1 MTERQKKGRI
11 ILAAIFALLYISI
24 MYYILQA
31 TLDMDEHPA
40 HTVTEAFMEY
50 GLKRMRETP
59 FAILPIPAG
68 FIQYGGI
75 ATLAFGFAI
84 LYSHVNRSLRAH
96 YKNETVLGG
105 RRWLMD
111 FDTYNKKFTEP
122 MGKKT
127 NDGVNNI
134 ILSSDLFLS
143 LNAPR
148 IIGQARNLNVL
159 AIGGSGAGKSFH
171 IAGPNIMQANTSMMI
186 TDPSGDL
193 MKQYGPFL
201 ESIGYK
207 VRCLNLTH
215 MNRGN
220 HFNPLQYLETDQ
232 DIQELV
238 DTFITNTTGEGEQSG
253 EKFWVD
259 SEKNLLIACIAFL
272 VHYCPKE
279 EWTFSEVCRMI
290 RKAKID
296 ENNSSA
302 ISSFDIMFA
311 EKAIDDPE
319 GYPQTAYGNFKAGS
333 GKTLASIVI
342 SALSRLHP
350 FDLDTVK
357 GLTDSDDILLDSI
370 GDERTAIF
378 VIIPTGGGPNNFL
391 ASMFYSLFFQRAY
404 RYAED
409 TAQFSQIVKDGD
421 DLVIRTYRASHKGE
435 VKVAKE
441 KAEAFIKGLQ
451 DATVKHNPD
460 MNWYE
465 IVLPN
470 GDIAGYRS
478 TQAMAEEWLLKA
490 KSAYI
495 ETNKKRLNKGSSM
508 PIHVQLI
515 LDEFANIG
523 KIPAFEKMVA
533 TMRKYE
539 LSVMVILQSLTQLQ
553 NMYEK
558 NWGELSGNCDNTI
571 YLGGGADT
579 ETCEWVSKLIGK
591 ETRVV
596 EGSTINNN
604 SSSISLNRQG
614 VEMYSADDLRTM
626 PEDECIVIP
635 KSLNAYKGKK
645 FNSTKHKNWDLVQ
658 SFDPYIYDDRKTDYL
673 GKISKA
679 WQSSE
684 GEKVDHGEP
693 RPESAEEKEQ
703 RENQNRA
710 AEKEAANW
718 KNNQDPENGKPLID
732 EPKDAEDES
741 SSFADLFPEDDFYDD
756 DELSYSGSGK
766 IADGLDDVFRNPR
779 GSASA

>member
-1 MTERQKKGRI
+1 
-11 ILAAIFALLYISI
+11 
-24 MYYILQA
+24 
-31 TLDMDEHPA
+31 
-40 HTVTEAFMEY
+40 
-50 GLKRMRETP
+50 
-59 FAILPIPAG
+59 
-68 FIQYGGI
+68 
-75 ATLAFGFAI
+75 
-84 LYSHVNRSLRAH
+84 
-96 YKNETVLGG
+96 
-105 RRWLMD
+105 
-111 FDTYNKKFTEP
+111 
-122 MGKKT
+122 
-127 NDGVNNI
+127 
-134 ILSSDLFLS
+134 
-143 LNAPR
+143 
-148 IIGQARNLNVL
+148 
-159 AIGGSGAGKSFH
+159 
-171 IAGPNIMQANTSMMI
+171 
-186 TDPSGDL
+186 
-193 MKQYGPFL
+193 
-201 ESIGYK
+201 
-207 VRCLNLTH
+207 
-215 MNRGN
+215 
-220 HFNPLQYLETDQ
+220 
-232 DIQELV
+232 
-238 DTFITNTTGEGEQSG
+238 
-253 EKFWVD
+253 
-259 SEKNLLIACIAFL
+259 
-272 VHYCPKE
+272 
-279 EWTFSEVCRMI
+279 
-290 RKAKID
+290 
-296 ENNSSA
+296 
-302 ISSFDIMFA
+302 
-311 EKAIDDPE
+311 
-319 GYPQTAYGNFKAGS
+319 
-333 GKTLASIVI
+333 
-342 SALSRLHP
+342 
-350 FDLDTVK
+350 
-357 GLTDSDDILLDSI
+357 
-370 GDERTAIF
+370 
-378 VIIPTGGGPNNFL
+378 
-391 ASMFYSLFFQRAY
+391 
-404 RYAED
+404 
-409 TAQFSQIVKDGD
+409 
-421 DLVIRTYRASHKGE
+421 
-435 VKVAKE
+435 
-441 KAEAFIKGLQ
+441 
-451 DATVKHNPD
+451 

>member
-1 MTERQKKGRI
+1 MTARQKKGRA
-11 ILAAIFALLYISI
+11 ILAVFIAVLYIGT
-24 MYYILQA
+24 MYFILHA
-31 TLDMDEHPA
+31 TLDMDEHPS
-40 HTVTEAFMEY
+40 HTLIEAFSQY
-50 GLKRMRETP
+50 GLERMKRTP
-59 FAILPIPAG
+59 FAILPVPAN
-68 FIQYGGI
+68 FIRYGGI
-75 ATLAFGFAI
+75 ATLACGFLV
-84 LYSHVNRSLRAH
+84 LYSSLNRSMRAH

-111 FDTYNKKFTEP
+111 FDEYNKKFTEP

-159 AIGGSGAGKSFH
+159 VIGGSGAGKSFH
-171 IAGPNIMQANTSMMI
+171 IAGPNIMQANTSLLV

-193 MKQYGPFL
+193 MKQYAPFL
-201 ESIGYK
+201 ESLGYK

-220 HFNPLQYLETDQ
+220 HFNPLQYIETDQ

-259 SEKNLLIACIAFL
+259 SEKNLLIACITYL

-279 EWTFSEVCRMI
+279 DWRFSEVCRMI
-290 RKAKID
+290 RSAKID

-302 ISSFDIMFA
+302 ISAFDIMFA

-319 GYPQTAYGNFKAGS
+319 GYPQTAYGNFKSGS

-350 FDLDTVK
+350 FDLDTVR

-370 GDERTAIF
+370 GDERTALF
-378 VIIPTGGGPNNFL
+378 VVIPTGGGPNNFL

-409 TAQFSQIVKDGD
+409 TAQFSQIVKDAD
-421 DLVIRTYRASHKGE
+421 ALVIRTFRASHKGE
-435 VKVAKE
+435 VKTARE
-441 KAEAFIKGLQ
+441 RAEAFIKGLQ
-451 DATVKHNPD
+451 EAKVKHNPD

-470 GDIAGYRS
+470 GDVAGYRG
-478 TQAMAEEWLLKA
+478 TEKLATEWLLKA
-490 KSAYI
+490 RAAYI

-508 PIHVQLI
+508 PVHVQLI

-523 KIPAFEKMVA
+523 KIPDFEKMVA

-539 LSVMVILQSLTQLQ
+539 LSVIIILQSLTQLQ
-553 NMYEK
+553 HMYEK

-579 ETCEWVSKLIGK
+579 DTCEWVSKLIGK

-596 EGSTINNN
+596 EGKTLSHNSNST
-604 SSSISLNRQG
+604 SLNRQG

-645 FNSTKHKNWDLVQ
+645 YNSTKHKNWDLVQ
-658 SFDPYIYDDRKTDYL
+658 SFEPYVYDDRKTAYL
-673 GKISKA
+673 RKVDEA
-679 WQSSE
+679 WQSPAE
-684 GEKVDHGEP
+684 EQVDHGQP
-693 RPESAEEKEQ
+693 LPESPEEQEQ
-703 RENQNRA
+703 RERKNRV
-710 AEKEAANW
+710 AEQEAAKW
-718 KNNQDPENGKPLID
+718 ANNEDPDSAKSLISD
-732 EPKDAEDES
+732 PIDAEDES
-741 SSFADLFPEDDFYDD
+741 GFADLFPEEDSYS
-756 DELSYSGSGK
+756 DEDLSYSGSGK
-766 IADGLDDVFRNPR
+766 VADVLEDVFRNPK
-779 GSASA
+779 GTASA